1 MLKQEAL
8 RKELTVVILA
18 AGVGSRMMS
27 DIPKAMQIVGN
38 FYLIEHLIL
47 KAKKLNPFKIV
58 VVIYQGNLELEKIIL
73 SYGAEFVYQK
83 ERLGTANAVL
93 AAKEFIQPKDGFVLI
108 LYVDTPLIDDY
119 VLNVMVENISNNDVE
134 NKIVMGILAFEK
146 TEKNTYGKILEKNG
160 NAIKIIEDKDCNDLE
175 RKIKICNSGIVIFKQ
190 QYILEILEKINNN
203 NKQNEYYL
211 TDSVEIVNNMGK
223 FCKLFI
229 DDVKNLEGI
238 NTKLELMNVE
248 GNFQNQ
254 KRQELMNKGVNFV
267 DAKTVYLSLDT
278 EIGKNTIVEPFVII
292 LRNVK
297 ICDNVKVLGFSH
309 LEGVEIK
316 EGASVGP
323 YARIRPNTIIGESS
337 KIGNFVEI
345 KQSNIGS
352 KTKVNHLSYVGDSTI
367 YNNVNVGAGVITC
380 NYDGKNKHKTII
392 GENSFIGSNSALVAP
407 VEIGKNSLIAAGSVI
422 TEDVLEGNLAI
433 ARSRQINK
441 KRK

>member
-146 TEKNTYGKILEKNG
+146 T
-160 NAIKIIEDKDCNDLE
+160 
-175 RKIKICNSGIVIFKQ
+175 
-190 QYILEILEKINNN
+190 
-203 NKQNEYYL
+203 
-211 TDSVEIVNNMGK
+211 
-223 FCKLFI
+223 
-229 DDVKNLEGI
+229 
-238 NTKLELMNVE
+238 
-248 GNFQNQ
+248 
-254 KRQELMNKGVNFV
+254 
-267 DAKTVYLSLDT
+267 
-278 EIGKNTIVEPFVII
+278 
-292 LRNVK
+292 
-297 ICDNVKVLGFSH
+297 
-309 LEGVEIK
+309 
-316 EGASVGP
+316 
-323 YARIRPNTIIGESS
+323 
-337 KIGNFVEI
+337 
-345 KQSNIGS
+345 
-352 KTKVNHLSYVGDSTI
+352 
-367 YNNVNVGAGVITC
+367 
-380 NYDGKNKHKTII
+380 
-392 GENSFIGSNSALVAP
+392 
-407 VEIGKNSLIAAGSVI
+407 
-422 TEDVLEGNLAI
+422 
-433 ARSRQINK
+433 
-441 KRK
+441 

>member
-146 TEKNTYGKILEKNG
+146 TEKNAYGKILEKNG

-238 NTKLELMNVE
+238 NTKLELSNVE
-248 GNFQNQ
+248 ENFQNQ

-352 KTKVNHLSYVGDSTI
+352 KTKVNHLSYVGDSII

>member
-27 DIPKAMQIVGN
+27 DVPKAMQIVGN

-47 KAKKLNPFKIV
+47 KAKKLNTFKIV

-134 NKIVMGILAFEK
+134 NKVIMGILAFEK
-146 TEKNTYGKILEKNG
+146 IEKNTYGKILEKNG

>member
-238 NTKLELMNVE
+238 NTKLELSNVE
-248 GNFQNQ
+248 ENFQNQ

>member
-1 MLKQEAL
+1 
-8 RKELTVVILA
+8 
-18 AGVGSRMMS
+18 
-27 DIPKAMQIVGN
+27 
-38 FYLIEHLIL
+38 
-47 KAKKLNPFKIV
+47 
-58 VVIYQGNLELEKIIL
+58 
-73 SYGAEFVYQK
+73 
-83 ERLGTANAVL
+83 
-93 AAKEFIQPKDGFVLI
+93 
-108 LYVDTPLIDDY
+108 
-119 VLNVMVENISNNDVE
+119 
-134 NKIVMGILAFEK
+134 
-146 TEKNTYGKILEKNG
+146 
-160 NAIKIIEDKDCNDLE
+160 
-175 RKIKICNSGIVIFKQ
+175 VIFKQ

-422 TEDVLEGNLAI
+422 TEDVLDGNLAI

>member
-27 DIPKAMQIVGN
+27 DVPKAMQIVGN

-134 NKIVMGILAFEK
+134 NKVIMGILAFEK